1 MILANNTNIQDTP
14 IWDEVKNW
22 DKEDKISL
30 ITLLSRSLAETSG
43 EETSGDKK
51 LHVHEKYAGLLNKK
65 VTDTLA
71 YKKALI
77 RMKALSGKGGRPV
90 SADENGLDALI
101 EAKYQL

>member
-14 IWDEVKNW
+14 IWNEVKNW

-43 EETSGDKK
+43 KETSGEKK
-51 LHVHEKYAGLLNKK
+51 LHTHEKYVELLNKK
-65 VTDTLA
+65 VTETLT

-90 SADENGLDALI
+90 PADENGLDALI